1 MIKKPEI
8 INKQPQSG
16 SPKTPPGTFFNIFN
30 NDAVR
35 LEVLPISLEA
45 KIWNQM
51 RRNGGAQWMAPH
63 YQTKNNK
70 NDNIHKEQSSKN
82 QI

>member
-8 INKQPQSG
+8 INKQHQSG

-45 KIWNQM
+45 KI
-51 RRNGGAQWMAPH
+51 
-63 YQTKNNK
+63 
-70 NDNIHKEQSSKN
+70 
-82 QI
+82 